1 MKKLLFTLAAGLL
14 AVLMFGC
21 GKTPDEE
28 LAEKIPASVNSLCLI
43 DGNLIVQTNLYKEHQ
58 KEILKSLKDASLTED
73 LFLCRVLFFGSTK
86 EEWGGALVQSAGGQ
100 VRKLFDKALA
110 ESKKEKNFKELKET
124 AEGRVRKVTGSVEGK
139 KFLALLYHDNLMLI
153 ALKKTDPAF
162 FKAKSVNPL
171 VREISW
177 QGSIVSAAVK
187 VELPQ
192 QGKSKEAVDGIVQMV
207 PALKKLRFITGNIP
221 FSAAKPELDFRMIF
235 QEEEA
240 AREMLAAVNVGLG
253 FLTQSG
259 DKEAVKMV
267 KMIGRKAEKTAVCI
281 SLPLTELAGE
291 IDRAQKKSAA
301 KAERLRSVSNLKQI
315 AVACKTFA
323 IGHKGKFPDDLTD
336 LVKGECLADPKV
348 FIAPSDPRR
357 KVSPDK
363 VIRPSNTSYAYV
375 GKGLSEEA
383 DPGLPLAFEKPDVV
397 GKNAGTCTVLYVGG
411 HVLRTKAAGR
421 TCKAIAQELTAKL
434 AKTHAGEVALILA
447 NAAAQDQ
454 AE

>member
-1 MKKLLFTLAAGLL
+1 MKKLLFTLSAVLL

-28 LAEKIPASVNSLCLI
+28 LAEKIPASANSLCLV
-43 DGNLIVQTNLYKEHQ
+43 DGNLIVQTQLYKEHQ
-58 KEILKSLKDASLTED
+58 KEILKGLKDASLTED

-139 KFLALLYHDNLMLI
+139 KFLAILYHDDLMLI
-153 ALKKTDPAF
+153 ALEKTNPAF
-162 FKAKSVNPL
+162 FKAKPVNPL

-177 QGSIVSAAVK
+177 QGSIVSAAVNA
-187 VELPQ
+187 ELPR

-235 QEEEA
+235 QDEEA
-240 AREMLAAVNVGLG
+240 AREMLAAVNMGLG

-281 SLPLTELAGE
+281 TLPLTELAGE

-301 KAERLRSVSNLKQI
+301 KADRLRSVSNLKQI

-336 LVKGECLADPKV
+336 LVKGECLTDPKV
-348 FIAPSDPRR
+348 FISPSDPRR
-357 KVSPDK
+357 KASKDN
-363 VIRPSNTSYAYV
+363 VIRPANTSYAYV
-375 GKGLSEEA
+375 GKGLSEKA
-383 DPGLPLAFEKPDVV
+383 APGLPLAFEKPDAAA
-397 GKNAGTCTVLYVGG
+397 KNGGNCNVLYVGG
-411 HVLRTKAAGR
+411 HVLTRKVKGK
-421 TCKAIAQELTAKL
+421 TCKAVAQELTAKL
-434 AKTHAGEVALILA
+434 AENHAAEVALILA
-447 NAAAQDQ
+447 NAAALDQ